1 MWGESGECFEWM
13 DHSVDPDHY
22 HSDRMILTE
31 RLRKSEVKS
40 FVRTPDSRTPHTCL
54 PGGSIWARRRKW
66 VWYDDEISDEPVR
79 RRTMVWGLLVV
90 NINHYS
96 VFITLTLR
104 LWAVPGCGV
113 WCQHNQVITSCC
125 SYTGNGRSRDTSLLS
140 PCVEQSVWS
149 REEQEGTPITGN
161 GTEYWAQREQS
172 IIFLPRRGNLITNR
186 SSTHCLAKPYHWHD
200 N

>member
-1 MWGESGECFEWM
+1 M
-13 DHSVDPDHY
+13 
-22 HSDRMILTE
+22 
-31 RLRKSEVKS
+31 
-40 FVRTPDSRTPHTCL
+40 
-54 PGGSIWARRRKW
+54 
-66 VWYDDEISDEPVR
+66 WYDDEISDEPGGGQWR
-79 RRTMVWGLLVV
+79 GDHYVV

-96 VFITLTLR
+96 VFITLTLL
-104 LWAVPGCGV
+104 LWPDPGCGV

-172 IIFLPRRGNLITNR
+172 IIFLPRRGNLITIR
-186 SSTHCLAKPYHWHD
+186 SSTHCLAGLASPLTWQLKLYPALGVNQPLPSPVLRNTSAFYNENSGFCFKPKTSAQYNFYWTVHKA
-200 N
+200 